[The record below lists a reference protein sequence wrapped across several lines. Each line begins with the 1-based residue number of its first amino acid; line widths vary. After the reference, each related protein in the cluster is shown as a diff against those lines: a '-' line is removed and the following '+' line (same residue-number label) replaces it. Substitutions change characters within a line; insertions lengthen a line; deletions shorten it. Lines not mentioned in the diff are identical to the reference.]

1 MRRAILEEPL
11 MTTTRPTSRARAK
24 TRKSARASTIR
35 SINPTTG
42 EVVETFAETSKRQLE
57 TILEQS
63 DRAFQDWR
71 RRPWSERARLLRAA
85 AGVLRQKK
93 VRYARAMALEMG
105 KPLAQGESEA
115 EKCAT
120 VCDYYAEH
128 GAAFLEQQPR
138 DLDGTASFV
147 RFDPIGPVLAIMPWN
162 FPFWQV
168 FRFAAPALAAGN
180 VGLLKHASNVTR
192 CALLI
197 EEVFR
202 DAGFPAGAF
211 RTLVL
216 RNAAVGEV
224 IADTRVRA
232 VTLTGS
238 ERAGSEVA
246 QQAGRHLKKSVL
258 ELGGSDAF
266 IVLADADLAR
276 AARTAADAR
285 LINSGQSCI
294 AAKRFIVVEAVADR
308 FEERFVAEMRARVMG
323 DPLAASTEV
332 GPQARIDLRAA
343 LHRQVQQSVRR
354 GARLA
359 AGGTIPKGAGAFY
372 PPTVLLNVHPG
383 MPAFDEEVF
392 GPAAAVIRARDEADA
407 VRLANAS
414 PYGLGAA
421 VWTED
426 RARGR
431 RIAAELDV
439 GCVFVNALVRS
450 DPRLPFGGVKRSG
463 YGREL
468 SEFGLREFVNIKSVA
483 VG

>member
-1 MRRAILEEPL
+1 
-11 MTTTRPTSRARAK
+11 MTTAKSTSRSRTGSRKPAR
-24 TRKSARASTIR
+24 TPTIQ
-35 SINPTTG
+35 SISPATG
-42 EVVETFAETSKRQLE
+42 DVIETFAVTSGRELDG
-57 TILEQS
+57 ILDQS
-63 DRAFQDWR
+63 ERAFQDWR
-71 RRPWSERARLLRAA
+71 RRPWSERERLLRAA
-85 AGVLRQKK
+85 AGVLRGGKSK
-93 VRYARAMALEMG
+93 YARAMALEMG
-105 KPLAQGESEA
+105 KPLAQGEAEA

-128 GAAFLEQQPR
+128 GAAFLQQQPR

-197 EEVFR
+197 EEIFR

-216 RNAAVGEV
+216 RPSAVADV
-224 IADTRVRA
+224 IADRRVRA

-246 QQAGRHLKKSVL
+246 QQAGRYLKKTVL

-266 IVLADADLAR
+266 LVLADADLAR

-294 AAKRFIVVEAVADR
+294 AAKRFIVVDAVADR
-308 FEERFVAEMRARVMG
+308 FVERFVAEMRSRVMG
-323 DPLAASTEV
+323 DPLAPGTDV
-332 GPQARIDLRAA
+332 GPQARVDLRTT

-359 AGGTIPKGAGAFY
+359 TGGAIPAGVGAYY
-372 PPTVLLNVHPG
+372 PPTVLLDVRPG
-383 MPAFDEEVF
+383 MAAFDEEVF
-392 GPAAAVIRARDEADA
+392 GPAAAVIRATDEADA
-407 VRLANAS
+407 IRLANAS

-426 RARGR
+426 RVRGR

-439 GCVFVNALVRS
+439 GCVFINGLVRS

-483 VG
+483 VA

>member
-1 MRRAILEEPL
+1 
-11 MTTTRPTSRARAK
+11 MTTTRPASRARAR
-24 TRKSARASTIR
+24 TRKSARASTIQ
-35 SINPTTG
+35 SVNPTTG

-85 AGVLRQKK
+85 AGVLRDKK
-93 VRYARAMALEMG
+93 ARYARAMALEMG
-105 KPLAQGESEA
+105 KPLAQGEAEA

-216 RNAAVGEV
+216 RNAAVGVV
-224 IADTRVRA
+224 IADARVRA

-238 ERAGSEVA
+238 ER
-246 QQAGRHLKKSVL
+246 
-258 ELGGSDAF
+258 
-266 IVLADADLAR
+266 
-276 AARTAADAR
+276 
-285 LINSGQSCI
+285 
-294 AAKRFIVVEAVADR
+294 
-308 FEERFVAEMRARVMG
+308 
-323 DPLAASTEV
+323 
-332 GPQARIDLRAA
+332 
-343 LHRQVQQSVRR
+343 
-354 GARLA
+354 
-359 AGGTIPKGAGAFY
+359 
-372 PPTVLLNVHPG
+372 
-383 MPAFDEEVF
+383 
-392 GPAAAVIRARDEADA
+392 
-407 VRLANAS
+407 
-414 PYGLGAA
+414 
-421 VWTED
+421 
-426 RARGR
+426 
-431 RIAAELDV
+431 
-439 GCVFVNALVRS
+439 
-450 DPRLPFGGVKRSG
+450 
-463 YGREL
+463 
-468 SEFGLREFVNIKSVA
+468 
-483 VG
+483 